1 VAICQDTLGTFLDT
15 KRAQQK
21 SVFRTTEDD
30 EGKKAIDVAR
40 DAATLDALNAVLHGR
55 PSVKTLAMQEAAR
68 QAEQEELAE
77 QLAE

>member
-1 VAICQDTLGTFLDT
+1 MPRHARDVLGHKKSST
-15 KRAQQK
+15 KER
-21 SVFRTTEDD
+21 FRTTEDD

>member
-1 VAICQDTLGTFLDT
+1 MPRQARDKRNENST
-15 KRAQQK
+15 KER
-21 SVFRTTEDD
+21 VFRTTEDD

>member
-1 VAICQDTLGTFLDT
+1 MTYLRSALG
-15 KRAQQK
+15 
-21 SVFRTTEDD
+21 
-30 EGKKAIDVAR
+30 
-40 DAATLDALNAVLHGR
+40 DALNAVLHGR

>member
-1 VAICQDTLGTFLDT
+1 MPRQARDKRNENST
-15 KRAQQK
+15 KER
-21 SVFRTTEDD
+21 VFRTTEDE

>member
-1 VAICQDTLGTFLDT
+1 LDT

>member
-1 VAICQDTLGTFLDT
+1 MPRHARDVLGHKESST
-15 KRAQQK
+15 KER
-21 SVFRTTEDD
+21 VFRTTEDD